1 MATRG
6 TDSASSEANIAMRID
21 ALYLEEFKKL
31 KRFEVDFDLN
41 SPRQVIVGR
50 NGVGKSNLLE
60 AIAQIFRDLDLEVD
74 ASTDTGFG
82 YKLEYHCNGHFVRI
96 TSARPVP
103 GDISRPF
110 ARTYE
115 IAPDTGDQHLPASQR
130 NYQAISQADFYR
142 RNRPVVAD
150 GEELPNPGRLLPL
163 YVFGYYSGVSG
174 RFNEVFARHE
184 ELYYRQQIKGN
195 EAPLRPLFL
204 AKPHHSQFSLLSFF
218 AVNDQAAQAFL
229 RDEFRISG
237 LDSVLFALHEPY
249 WNKRSRRAP
258 EPATDQ
264 RFWQA
269 GGKVSQLLDSL
280 FSHALAPIA
289 GEQRM
294 KVSIGQE
301 PSKER
306 RFLYLPS
313 QRALQAVAKGLQSK
327 EFFSRLESAIFSDV
341 VSPDGDDV
349 RIRVRLTDTNTPVLF
364 NELSEGEQQLLTLIG
379 LMRFTAQSE
388 SLFLLDEPDTHLNP
402 AWCMDYLANLRKYG
416 VEPESSQILLTTHSP
431 LTFAGLE
438 KQEVVVLEREP
449 DGHIVSS
456 HPTSD
461 PRGMGFAAI
470 LTSELFGLRAALD
483 PETLKKVD
491 EKRELAFKQPKTDE
505 DRRRLAELNTEL
517 GRLDFASAA
526 RDPLYLEYV
535 RAMTEAQKENPDL
548 AQAAPDAEAWRN
560 RRQIAIDIAKQLLE
574 KGIEP

>member
-1 MATRG
+1 
-6 TDSASSEANIAMRID
+6 MRID
-21 ALYLEEFKKL
+21 ALYLEEFKNL
-31 KRFEVDFDLN
+31 KGFLVDFDIN

-60 AIAQIFRDLDLEVD
+60 AIARIFRDLDLEVD
-74 ASTDTGFG
+74 ASTQPTFG
-82 YKLEYHCNGHFVRI
+82 YKLDYHCNGHFVRI
-96 TSARPVP
+96 TCSRPSP
-103 GDISRPF
+103 GDLSRPL
-110 ARTYE
+110 ARAYEMAPDAGNPHMQAADRTYE
-115 IAPDTGDQHLPASQR
+115 SIT
-130 NYQAISQADFYR
+130 QADFYR
-142 RNRPVVAD
+142 RNRPVFTNGD
-150 GEELPNPGRLLPL
+150 QSPNPDRLLPL

-174 RFNEVFARHE
+174 RFNDVFARHE
-184 ELYYRQQIKGN
+184 ELYYKQQIKGQ

-218 AVNDQAAQAFL
+218 AANDQQTQAFL

-249 WNKRSRRAP
+249 WNKRSRRTPHSGA
-258 EPATDQ
+258 D
-264 RFWQA
+264 RKFWQA

-280 FSHALAPIA
+280 FANALAPLA

-294 KVSIGQE
+294 RVSIGQE

-313 QRALQAVAKGLQSK
+313 QASLQAVAQGLQSK

-349 RIRVRLTDTNTPVLF
+349 RIRVRLTDADKPVLF
-364 NELSEGEQQLLTLIG
+364 NELSEGEKQLLTLIG

-402 AWCMDYLANLRKYG
+402 AWCMDYLATLRKYG
-416 VEPESSQILLTTHSP
+416 VEPENSQVLLSTHSP
-431 LTFAGLE
+431 LTFAGLGR
-438 KQEVVVLEREP
+438 QEVVVLEREP
-449 DGHIVSS
+449 DGRIVSS

-483 PETLKKVD
+483 PETLQKVD
-491 EKRELAFKQPKTDE
+491 EKRELAFKDPKTDE

-517 GRLDFASAA
+517 GRLDFAHAA

-535 RAMTEAQKENPDL
+535 RAMTDAQNAQPDL
-548 AQAAPDAEAWRN
+548 AQPAPDVDAWRK
-560 RRQIAIDIAKQLLE
+560 RKKIAADIAKHLLKE
-574 KGIEP
+574 GGSS